1 MSLKVYNTLA
11 RTKEEFLPLKEG
23 RVGMYACGVTV
34 YDECHLG
41 HARAYVALDVIRRY
55 LEYKGYQVNY
65 IQNFTDVDDKIIAR
79 AREMREKSEEK
90 DLKELCKEIADKYTK
105 AYFEQMDKLAV
116 KRATQ
121 YPRAT
126 EHIGEMIELTE
137 GLIRKGYGYQIDG
150 DVFFQVGKFKDYGK
164 LSHRK
169 LDEMRTG
176 ARVKVDERKRSP
188 LDFALWKCS
197 KEDEPSW
204 DSPWGKGR
212 PGWHIECSSMSMKY
226 LGETFDIHAGGQDLI
241 FPHHE
246 NEIAQSEGYTKK
258 PFARYWLHNG
268 FVTINQEKMSK
279 SLGNFFTLREI
290 FEKYDPRVVRLFL
303 LSTHYRKPIDFSDD
317 KLNKAKRGLERIENC
332 LREVERKQDPSSL
345 CPPAS
350 ERTKDEG
357 IKEKIDSDRKRFE
370 EAMDDDFNT
379 AAALGVIFDLVSR
392 INSWLEKEEL
402 PSVAKAAPEL
412 RDFCQVLGL
421 SLESPQEVRLE
432 EELMKLIKD
441 REEARRK
448 KDWARA
454 DTIRVKLREEGI
466 ILRDRPQGTTWRRLE

>member
-1 MSLKVYNTLA
+1 
-11 RTKEEFLPLKEG
+11 
-23 RVGMYACGVTV
+23 MYACGVTV

-79 AREMREKSEEK
+79 AREMRKNEEK
-90 DLKELCKEIADKYTK
+90 DLKEFCKEIADKYTK

-137 GLIRKGYGYQIDG
+137 GLIRKGYGYEIDG

-169 LDEMRTG
+169 LDEMRIG
-176 ARVKVDERKRSP
+176 SRVEVDERKRSP

-212 PGWHIECSSMSMKY
+212 PGWHIECSAMSMKY
-226 LGETFDIHAGGQDLI
+226 LGESFDMHAGGQDLI

-246 NEIAQSEGYTKK
+246 NEIAQSEGYTGK

-268 FVTINQEKMSK
+268 FVTINREKMSK

-290 FEKYDPRVVRLFL
+290 FQMYDPRVVRLFL

-317 KLNKAKRGLERIENC
+317 KLNKAKRSLERIENC
-332 LREVERKQDPSSL
+332 LREVERKQHPPSPYPLPSGERSL
-345 CPPAS
+345 KATRRG
-350 ERTKDEG
+350 ETKGEG
-357 IKEKIDSDRKRFE
+357 LKEKMDSDRKRFE

-392 INSWLEKEEL
+392 TNNWLDKGDL
-402 PSVAKAAPEL
+402 SSVARAAPEL

-421 SLESPQEVRLE
+421 SLERGQEVRLAQ
-432 EELMKLIKD
+432 ELMRLIKD

-448 KDWARA
+448 KDWVKADAIRA
-454 DTIRVKLREEGI
+454 KLMQEGI
-466 ILRDRPQGTTWRRLE
+466 ILEDRPQGTTWRRGRGE